1 MTSSAPRPP
10 VPAAD
15 TDRDGFSAPTREWIE
30 TAPLDERKR
39 LGQYM
44 TPGRLRERLLDRCDL
59 RPGMRVLD
67 PGAGTG
73 EFLRSV
79 LDRQPDAQAYGWEVD
94 RRLVAAARR
103 VVPEAR
109 LEVRCALAAGAG
121 GGPSA
126 GAPFDLVVGNPP
138 YFQFRAD
145 AETRARFREVISG
158 RVNIFALFFRV
169 GLEAL
174 RPGGQLAFVA
184 PPSMNAG
191 AYFDRLRRYLVRR
204 SRVEFLEICREPD
217 LFHRANTAVQLI
229 VLRAGEGASSG
240 PHVARCDDPPPRFRR
255 IVFTEDAGAFARRR
269 AKGESLFRLGYEAAT
284 GTVVWN
290 RHRAALRRR
299 PDRASTLLIWSH
311 NIGETLEVAGDR
323 PKPQFIETDRRE
335 RGPAIVVNR
344 VIGAVGKGKLRCALV
359 PEGMEFVAE
368 NHVNVIRPRGGFAPR
383 VTLEQLLAALRRETT
398 AECAR
403 LITGNTQLS
412 ATELT
417 HLLPL

>member
-1 MTSSAPRPP
+1 MTSSAPRLS
-10 VPAAD
+10 VRAAD
-15 TDRDGFSAPTREWIE
+15 TAGDGFSEPTREWIAS
-30 TAPLDERKR
+30 APLGERKR

-44 TPGRLRERLLDRCDL
+44 TPRRLRERLLDRCDL

-67 PGAGTG
+67 PAVGTG

-79 LDRQPDAQAYGWEVD
+79 LDRQPDAQAYGWDVD
-94 RRLVAAARR
+94 RRLVEAARR

-121 GGPSA
+121 GERPA
-126 GAPFDLVVGNPP
+126 GEPFDLVVGNPP

-145 AETRARFREVISG
+145 ADLRARFREVISG

-204 SRVEFLEICREPD
+204 ARVEFLEIHGEPD

-229 VLRAGEGASSG
+229 VLRAGEGSSAG

-255 IVFTEDAGAFARRR
+255 LVFTEDAGAFARRR
-269 AKGESLFRLGYEAAT
+269 ASGDSLFRLGYEAVT

-290 RHRAALRRR
+290 QHRAALRRR
-299 PDRASTLLIWSH
+299 PDRGTALLIWSH

-323 PKPQFIETDRRE
+323 SKPQFIETDRRE

-344 VIGAVGKGKLRCALV
+344 VIGAVGKGRLRCALV

-368 NHVNVIRPRGGFAPR
+368 NHVNVVRPHGGFAPR
-383 VTLEQLLAALRRETT
+383 VTFGELLAALRRETT
-398 AECAR
+398 GECAR

>member
-1 MTSSAPRPP
+1 M
-10 VPAAD
+10 
-15 TDRDGFSAPTREWIE
+15 
-30 TAPLDERKR
+30 
-39 LGQYM
+39 
-44 TPGRLRERLLDRCDL
+44 LDRCDL

-67 PGAGTG
+67 PGVGTG

-103 VVPEAR
+103 LVPEAR
-109 LEVRCALAAGAG
+109 LEVRCALAEGAG
-121 GGPSA
+121 GEPPA

-145 AETRARFREVISG
+145 ADLRARFREVISG

-204 SRVEFLEICREPD
+204 SRVEFLEIHREPD
-217 LFHRANTAVQLI
+217 LFHRARTAVQLI
-229 VLRAGEGASSG
+229 VLRAGEGSPAG

-269 AKGESLFRLGYEAAT
+269 AEGDSLFDLGYEAAT

-299 PDRASTLLIWSH
+299 PGPANTLLIWSH
-311 NIGETLEVAGDR
+311 NIGDTLEITGER

-368 NHVNVIRPRGGFAPR
+368 NHVNVIRPRGDFVPR
-383 VTLEQLLAALRRETT
+383 VTLEQLLAALRREAT

-403 LITGNTQLS
+403 MITGNTQLS